1 MADAAVRPALP
12 TDAAEIARIQQVTW
26 QSAYAAIL
34 PAEVL
39 AGLDVEETE
48 RLWLEAVTTGPATVL
63 VATEGEWVVGF
74 CAAGP
79 APTEEIAAA
88 DGALPVDADSTAL
101 VSVLLVEPRWGRRGH
116 AGRLLATASARL
128 REQGAQRGVTWVAEA
143 DQASLKFFRSA
154 GWDTDGTIRTLDAG
168 GRPLR
173 ELRLTGSL
181 ELSLVE

>member
-12 TDAAEIARIQQVTW
+12 TDAAEIARIQRITW
-26 QSAYAAIL
+26 QTAYAKIL

-48 RLWLEAVTTGPATVL
+48 RLWLEAVTSGPATVL

-79 APTEEIAAA
+79 APAEEIAAA
-88 DGALPVDADSTAL
+88 DGAMPVDAETTAL

-116 AGRLLATASARL
+116 AGRLLGTAAATMRAA
-128 REQGAQRGVTWVAEA
+128 GAQRGVTWVAEA
-143 DQASLKFFRSA
+143 DQASMNFFRAA
-154 GWDTDGTIRTLDAG
+154 GWDTDGTVRTLDAG

-173 ELRLTGSL
+173 EFRLTGSL